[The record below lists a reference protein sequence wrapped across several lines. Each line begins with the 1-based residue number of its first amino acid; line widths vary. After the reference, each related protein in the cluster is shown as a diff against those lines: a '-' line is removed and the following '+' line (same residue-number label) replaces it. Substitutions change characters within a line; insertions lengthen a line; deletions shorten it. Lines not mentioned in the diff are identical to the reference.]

1 MNAFA
6 HLQELYTRHFILSIA
21 SCKKNEVF
29 AVLHYSA
36 FKKSGFLYEI
46 AIDSDQMP
54 VYNTVR
60 KEQWR
65 SG

>member
-1 MNAFA
+1 M
-6 HLQELYTRHFILSIA
+6 Q
-21 SCKKNEVF
+21 KNEVF
-29 AVLHYSA
+29 AVLHYST

-46 AIDSDQMP
+46 AIDSDQTP